1 MPFFTDQT
9 GRHIQL
15 LAPARR
21 IVSLV
26 PSLTNTLHS
35 LGLED
40 EVVGITRFCVHP
52 DSWYRTKTRIGGT
65 KDVHIDQVL
74 QLQPDLVLANKE
86 ENVKEQIDTLN
97 LQVPVWTSDISN
109 MADTVHM
116 IHSLGQLTGKTAE
129 AAQLVSGIE
138 TAFASL
144 PTPVRRYRSLYLI
157 WRNPY
162 MAAGGD
168 TFIHQMLQAGGFDN
182 VLANRDRYPSLS
194 NEEIQELKPELLF
207 LSSEPYPFKA
217 AHADELQQLLPQTR
231 ILLVNGESFS
241 WYGASLLQTPD
252 YLMQLQK
259 DVISFSNK
267 W

>member
-9 GRHIQL
+9 GRYIQL
-15 LAPARR
+15 QAPARR

-26 PSLTNTLHS
+26 PSLTNTLHQ

-74 QLQPDLVLANKE
+74 QQQPDLVLANKE

-116 IHSLGQLTGKTAE
+116 IHALGQLTGKTAE
-129 AAQLVSGIE
+129 SMQLVSRIE

-144 PTPVRRYRSLYLI
+144 PAPIRRYRSLYLI

-182 VLANRDRYPSLS
+182 VLVDETRYPSLS
-194 NEEIQELKPELLF
+194 SEQIQELQPDLLF

-217 AHADELQQLLPQTR
+217 IHAEELQQLLPQTR
-231 ILLVNGESFS
+231 ILFVNGEVFS
-241 WYGASLLQTPD
+241 WYGASLLHTPE

-259 DVISFSNK
+259 DVISFK
-267 W
+267 

>member
-1 MPFFTDQT
+1 
-9 GRHIQL
+9 
-15 LAPARR
+15 
-21 IVSLV
+21 
-26 PSLTNTLHS
+26 
-35 LGLED
+35 
-40 EVVGITRFCVHP
+40 
-52 DSWYRTKTRIGGT
+52 
-65 KDVHIDQVL
+65 
-74 QLQPDLVLANKE
+74 
-86 ENVKEQIDTLN
+86 
-97 LQVPVWTSDISN
+97 
-109 MADTVHM
+109 
-116 IHSLGQLTGKTAE
+116 
-129 AAQLVSGIE
+129 
-138 TAFASL
+138 
-144 PTPVRRYRSLYLI
+144 
-157 WRNPY
+157 

-259 DVISFSNK
+259 DVISFK
-267 W
+267 